1 MDATTSSLAGR
12 STRST
17 AIADTDVLRAA
28 FGCLPSGVAAVCAAG
43 DGGSTGMLVSS
54 LTSVSLDPP
63 LLSFCVQ
70 DGSRTWARLRESH
83 RVGVS
88 FLGDVHEAACADFAR
103 PADDRLVDIAT
114 RQVGDGAVVLKGA
127 PAVFVCS
134 VHDEI
139 PAGDHSIVLL
149 RIVDLEFASDI
160 APLVFHRSTYHRLA
174 R

>member
-1 MDATTSSLAGR
+1 MEATSS
-12 STRST
+12 T
-17 AIADTDVLRAA
+17 ADPLSASPTTADADVLRAA
-28 FGCLPSGVAAVCAAG
+28 FGCLPSGVAAVCAGG
-43 DGGSTGMLVSS
+43 DGAPTGMLVSS

-70 DGSRTWARLRESH
+70 DRSRTWARLRTSH

-88 FLGDVHEAACADFAR
+88 FLGVVHEPACADFAR
-103 PADDRLVDIAT
+103 PADERLVDVAT
-114 RQVGDGAVVLKGA
+114 RQIGDCAAVLEGA
-127 PAVFVCS
+127 PAVFVCA
-134 VHDEI
+134 VQDEI

-149 RIVDLEFASDI
+149 RIVHLEFASDI